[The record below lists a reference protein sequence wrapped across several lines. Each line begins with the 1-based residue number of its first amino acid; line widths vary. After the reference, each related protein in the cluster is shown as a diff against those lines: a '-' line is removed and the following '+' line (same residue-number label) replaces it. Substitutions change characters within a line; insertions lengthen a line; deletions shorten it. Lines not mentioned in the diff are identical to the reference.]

1 MEKKT
6 IITIGRQFGS
16 GGREVGRLIAQKLS
30 IPCYDKELL
39 DIAARS
45 SGISKELFETADERA
60 TSSLLYTL
68 SMDAYSMNSRAPA
81 SIHELPIN
89 DRLFLIQSDTIK
101 KLADEGSCILVGR
114 CGNYVLRELPC
125 AVHVFLYAP
134 LPARIERVCRLY
146 QLSESDA
153 KNLIQKTDKKRANY
167 YNYYSG
173 AKWGQMENYQLFLD
187 TSVIGVEKAAQLVI
201 DFAALRVGQ

>member
-1 MEKKT
+1 MEGKT

-16 GGREVGRLIAQKLS
+16 GGREAGRLIAKKLA

-39 DIAARS
+39 EIAAQN
-45 SGISKELFETADERA
+45 SGISQKLFETADERA

-81 SIHELPIN
+81 GVHEMPMN

-101 KLADEGSCILVGR
+101 KLAAESSCVIVGR
-114 CGNYVLRELPC
+114 CGNYVLRALPE
-125 AVHVFLYAP
+125 ATHVFLYAP
-134 LPARIERVCRLY
+134 LEARIERVARLY
-146 QLSESDA
+146 QLSSAEA
-153 KNLIQKTDKKRANY
+153 KSLIQKTDKKRAGY

-173 AKWGQMENYQLFLD
+173 TKWGQMENYHLFVD
-187 TSVIGVEKAAQLVI
+187 TSRLGVENAAELVLQ
-201 DFAALRVGQ
+201 FVALQSKK